1 MVPVIVLLAL
11 TLFTWVVAIWATM
24 EEEHQEEPTQ
34 KDTEKPIEQP
44 KELRKVA

>member
-24 EEEHQEEPTQ
+24 EEEHQEEPTG
-34 KDTEKPIEQP
+34 KKTEEPIEQHQD
-44 KELRKVA
+44 LRKVA